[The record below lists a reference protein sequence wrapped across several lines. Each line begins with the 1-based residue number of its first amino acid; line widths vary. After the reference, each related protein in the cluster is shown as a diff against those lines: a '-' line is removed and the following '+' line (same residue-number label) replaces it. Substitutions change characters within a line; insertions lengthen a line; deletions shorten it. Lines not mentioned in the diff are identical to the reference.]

1 MLSGRYCQTKTMTEF
16 EERLSKAI
24 HRGRQRNAE
33 EQRKAR
39 EQALSEEELKNLHN
53 QYRLEFSEHI
63 EACCGQLPNHF
74 PGFQLE
80 SIYGERGWGAAC
92 SRDDIG
98 PGSDGRRANYF
109 SRLEMS
115 IRPYNNLHV
124 VELTSKGTIR
134 NKEVFNR
141 THFELINKV
150 DTDTFLHLI
159 DVWVLEYAE
168 LYAAN

>member
-1 MLSGRYCQTKTMTEF
+1 MTEF

-24 HRGRQRNAE
+24 HRGHERNAE
-33 EQRKAR
+33 RIRKAR
-39 EQALSEEELKNLHN
+39 EKAMSEEELKNLHTK
-53 QYRLEFSEHI
+53 YRLEFSDHI
-63 EACCGQLPNHF
+63 EQCIKQLPNHF
-74 PGFQLE
+74 PGFQFE
-80 SIYGERGWGAAC
+80 SIYGDRGWGGAC
-92 SRDDIG
+92 FRDDIG
-98 PGSDGRRANYF
+98 PGQDGRRANYY

-115 IRPYNNLHV
+115 IRPFSDLHV

-159 DVWVLEYAE
+159 DVWILEYAE
-168 LYAAN
+168 IYAAT